1 MGKLKHETILLGC
14 WFTLMLATLGTVY
27 WGTHATT
34 LTLQVT
40 VILLLAL
47 LKSAV
52 IIDGFMELW
61 HAERKWRVLM
71 YGWPVVM
78 SLVIAVTLLTR

>member
-14 WFTLMLATLGTVY
+14 WITLMLATLGTVY
-27 WGTHATT
+27 WGAHATT

-40 VILLLAL
+40 VILLIAL

-61 HAERKWRVLM
+61 HAGKKWRVLM
-71 YGWPVVM
+71 YGWPVAM
-78 SLVIAVTLLTR
+78 SLVIGITLLTK